1 MPAASGAEAEVPVCL
16 SVHRWCRSVVTWVH
30 REGLRRL
37 VHRKTQPLFKT
48 AQVLQGRGTSEH
60 DSMSGAVN
68 TASPAWETQG
78 HVKGRQPWGLVPEPQ
93 SMCQT

>member
-68 TASPAWETQG
+68 TAAQLPALP
-78 HVKGRQPWGLVPEPQ
+78 GRHEG
-93 SMCQT
+93 M